1 MTMPPGGPYQPPPP
15 PWGNYP
21 APPSQPPPPNDGW
34 KILCGAVIGVFA
46 TIAVPF
52 LALAVAQSV
61 GFSAFLLSFIVV
73 PTTAVALIIAP
84 VTRKW
89 GIGLMIGWTLSL
101 IIGAGACVALFA
113 GMA

>member
-1 MTMPPGGPYQPPPP
+1 MTMPPGGPPQPPP

-21 APPSQPPPPNDGW
+21 APPPQPQPPNDGW
-34 KILCGAVIGVFA
+34 KIFAGAVVGVFA

-52 LALAVAQSV
+52 LALGVAQSV

-73 PTTAVALIIAP
+73 PTTSIGLIIAP

-89 GIGLMIGWTLSL
+89 GIGLLIGWTLSL

>member
-1 MTMPPGGPYQPPPP
+1 MTMPPGGPQQPPP

-21 APPSQPPPPNDGW
+21 APPPRPQPPGDGW
-34 KILCGAVIGVFA
+34 KIVAGAVIGVVA

-52 LALAVAQSV
+52 LTLGV
-61 GFSAFLLSFIVV
+61 GDSLGITIFLLSFIIV
-73 PTTAVALIIAP
+73 PTAGIGLIIAP